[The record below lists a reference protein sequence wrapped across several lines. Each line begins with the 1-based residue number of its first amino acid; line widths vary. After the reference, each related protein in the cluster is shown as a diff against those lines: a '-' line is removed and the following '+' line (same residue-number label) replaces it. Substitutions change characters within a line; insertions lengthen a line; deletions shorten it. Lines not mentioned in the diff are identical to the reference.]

1 MKPLTEMGN
10 YVYTYTCPIT
20 NKIFYVGEGKGYRAW
35 AHLKPSSIMPYDVNY
50 PSHWGYIKKLYLLAQ
65 EPIIEIVFEG
75 TKRECLAKER
85 ELIDYYGD
93 QLLQTKTMEGVS
105 KTWSQQAKVRYK
117 ALCKENRKYDIK
129 EDELRQ
135 MYVIMGMTR
144 KQLAAHYGCSEILIK
159 QRLKEYSIR
168 KK

>member
-1 MKPLTEMGN
+1 MKALAKMGN

-20 NKIFYVGEGKGYRAW
+20 YRIFYVGEGKGYRAW
-35 AHLKPSSIMPYDVNY
+35 HHIKPSSIMPYDVNY
-50 PSHWGYIKKLYLLAQ
+50 PSHWGYIKKLYLLGQ
-65 EPIIEIVFEG
+65 EPIIDIIFEG
-75 TKRECLAKER
+75 TKKECLAKER
-85 ELIDYYGD
+85 ELIDHYGE
-93 QLLQTKTMEGVS
+93 QLLQTKTMKGVP
-105 KTWSQQAKVRYK
+105 KPWSQQSKVRYK
-117 ALCKENRKYDIK
+117 VLCKEKRQYNIR

-144 KQLAAHYGCSEILIK
+144 GQIAAHYGCSEVLIK